1 MNTNQDQNSQ
11 STPSGLPSQTELA
24 STDNNPQAQQ
34 QPLDPVIFTYTRKE
48 ALADGVQVDV
58 STMAAE
64 AGFKI
69 PVFLT
74 HSVHSEYVKVPEGVS
89 GQDEN
94 GRLWDILWMLRY
106 ALRKTRSDVRWI
118 TFELYVRNS
127 ETRPAE
133 KITLAAEI
141 GALDFDKPEA
151 AITIML
157 PDED

>member
-1 MNTNQDQNSQ
+1 
-11 STPSGLPSQTELA
+11 
-24 STDNNPQAQQ
+24 
-34 QPLDPVIFTYTRKE
+34 
-48 ALADGVQVDV
+48 
-58 STMAAE
+58 
-64 AGFKI
+64 
-69 PVFLT
+69 
-74 HSVHSEYVKVPEGVS
+74 
-89 GQDEN
+89 
-94 GRLWDILWMLRY
+94 MLRY